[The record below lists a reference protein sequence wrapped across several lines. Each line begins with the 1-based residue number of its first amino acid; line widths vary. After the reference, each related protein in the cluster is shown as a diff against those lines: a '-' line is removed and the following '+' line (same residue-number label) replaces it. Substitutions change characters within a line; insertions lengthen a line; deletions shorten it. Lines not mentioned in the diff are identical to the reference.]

1 MLKPTSSCVLAPSLP
16 ATYIKPY
23 TKPYT
28 SGARSLG
35 PWLGQGASWRAGAGR
50 VKTQVSSSILIG
62 GALLSLLTSCL
73 SPIAMHKAVIEYDR
87 TVSYVEADLLLLNI
101 ARARHHRPVHFTAVS
116 SVAATFDF
124 RTSAG
129 ITGGFGPAP
138 EAAERAIKLEYSASV
153 AENPTITIVPVTGEE
168 FTKRVLR
175 PLDEDKL
182 EFLVRQG
189 FDINMVLR
197 LMARGLAIESDEGPV
212 VLFNQPSQQESYVEF
227 RRRLLHLAGLDAERK
242 LFVQPIIFEES
253 QTVRTHRPPNPDEVV
268 AAMEKGFR
276 WESDGEARMHT
287 VKRKAVGRLLISNY
301 NPARLSND
309 ERRQLH
315 DDAQRYPTD
324 YVMVDIR
331 PAFPGGAYPL
341 KGAILL
347 RSMNAI
353 IAFVARSIDEEP
365 EMMVSPDPRTKTVV
379 RNPAK
384 TLEIE
389 ESLSQPEGYEFSVP
403 FEGRY
408 YSVRKFP
415 VSQGMVP
422 SWNQEAFAVLSNL
435 FQMTVTDLTRYPT
448 PAIAIAK

>member
-1 MLKPTSSCVLAPSLP
+1 LV
-16 ATYIKPY
+16 
-23 TKPYT
+23 
-28 SGARSLG
+28 
-35 PWLGQGASWRAGAGR
+35 
-50 VKTQVSSSILIG
+50 
-62 GALLSLLTSCL
+62 LLTGCL

-138 EAAERAIKLEYSASV
+138 EAAERAINLEYSTSV
-153 AENPTITIVPVTGEE
+153 AENPTITIVPITGEE

-189 FDINMVLR
+189 YDINMVLR
-197 LMARGLAIESDEGPV
+197 LMARGIALDNGRGPV
-212 VLFNQPSQQESYVEF
+212 VLFNAPSQGEDYIEF

-242 LFVQPIIFEES
+242 LFVGPILFEES
-253 QTVRTHRPPNPDEVV
+253 HTVRTNRPPNPDEVV
-268 AAMEKGFR
+268 GALEKGFR
-276 WESDGEARMHT
+276 WDGDSEGKVHT
-287 VKRKAVGRLLISNY
+287 VRRKAIGRLLIANY
-301 NPARLSND
+301 DPAGLSNE
-309 ERRQLH
+309 ERWKLH
-315 DDAQRYPTD
+315 EDAQRFPPD

-331 PAFPGGAYPL
+331 SGLPGGEYPL

-353 IAFVARSIDEEP
+353 IAFVARSIEEEP
-365 EMMVSPDPRTKTVV
+365 ETMVSPDPRTTTVV
-379 RNPAK
+379 RNPAQ

-389 ESLSQPEGYEFSVP
+389 ESASQPEDVEFSVP
-403 FEGRY
+403 FDGRY
-408 YSVRKFP
+408 YSIRKYP

-435 FQMTVTDLTRYPT
+435 FQMTVTDLTKYPT